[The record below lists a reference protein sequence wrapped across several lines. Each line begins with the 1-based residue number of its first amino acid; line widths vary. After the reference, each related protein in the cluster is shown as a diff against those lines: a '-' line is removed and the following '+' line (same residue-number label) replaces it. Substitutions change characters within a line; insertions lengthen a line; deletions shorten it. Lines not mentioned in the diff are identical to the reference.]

1 MIYNFL
7 NMDGYGLYVFSSFIF
22 TLVSFAGLYLIIK
35 SQLIKEQKKFKAK
48 FGSLTAD
55 KVTAADFVEKQTDT
69 YTHRH
74 ALWNNVT
81 TGLRSRQ

>member
-22 TLVSFAGLYLIIK
+22 TLVTFAGLYLIIK

-48 FGSLTAD
+48 FGSLSVD
-55 KVTAADFVEKQTDT
+55 KVLAARTQKTNKEILAAGIFSKI
-69 YTHRH
+69 
-74 ALWNNVT
+74 
-81 TGLRSRQ
+81 

>member
-48 FGSLTAD
+48 FGSLTVD
-55 KVTAADFVEKQTDT
+55 KVSAARAQKTNKEILAAGIFSKI
-69 YTHRH
+69 
-74 ALWNNVT
+74 
-81 TGLRSRQ
+81 

>member
-22 TLVSFAGLYLIIK
+22 TLVTFAGLYLIIK

-48 FGSLTAD
+48 FGSLTSD
-55 KVTAADFVEKQTDT
+55 KVLAAKSQKINKEILAAGTFSKI
-69 YTHRH
+69 
-74 ALWNNVT
+74 
-81 TGLRSRQ
+81 

>member
-7 NMDGYGLYVFSSFIF
+7 NMNGYGLYVFSSFIF
-22 TLVSFAGLYLIIK
+22 TFVSFAGLYLIIK

-55 KVTAADFVEKQTDT
+55 KVLVARTQKTNKEILAAGIFSKI
-69 YTHRH
+69 
-74 ALWNNVT
+74 
-81 TGLRSRQ
+81 

>member
-35 SQLIKEQKKFKAK
+35 YQLTKEQKKFKAK
-48 FGSLTAD
+48 FGSLTLDRALVARTQ
-55 KVTAADFVEKQTDT
+55 KTNKEILAAGIFSKI
-69 YTHRH
+69 
-74 ALWNNVT
+74 
-81 TGLRSRQ
+81 

>member
-22 TLVSFAGLYLIIK
+22 TFVSFAGLYLIIK

-48 FGSLTAD
+48 YPEGGVIVLMIILILFNISQI
-55 KVTAADFVEKQTDT
+55 VF
-69 YTHRH
+69 
-74 ALWNNVT
+74 
-81 TGLRSRQ
+81 

>member
-22 TLVSFAGLYLIIK
+22 TFASFAGLYLIIK

-48 FGSLTAD
+48 FGSLTSD
-55 KVTAADFVEKQTDT
+55 KVLAARLQKINKEILAAGTFSKI
-69 YTHRH
+69 
-74 ALWNNVT
+74 
-81 TGLRSRQ
+81 

>member
-48 FGSLTAD
+48 FGSLTSD
-55 KVTAADFVEKQTDT
+55 KVLAA
-69 YTHRH
+69 
-74 ALWNNVT
+74 
-81 TGLRSRQ
+81 RSQKINKEILAAGTFSKI

>member
-22 TLVSFAGLYLIIK
+22 TLVSFGGLYLIIK

-48 FGSLTAD
+48 FGSLTSD
-55 KVTAADFVEKQTDT
+55 KVLAA
-69 YTHRH
+69 
-74 ALWNNVT
+74 
-81 TGLRSRQ
+81 RSQKINKEILAAGTFSKI

>member
-48 FGSLTAD
+48 FGSLTSD
-55 KVTAADFVEKQTDT
+55 KVLAAKSQKINKEILAAGTFSKI
-69 YTHRH
+69 
-74 ALWNNVT
+74 
-81 TGLRSRQ
+81 

>member
-7 NMDGYGLYVFSSFIF
+7 NMDGYGVYVFSSFIF
-22 TLVSFAGLYLIIK
+22 TFVSFAGLYLIIR

-55 KVTAADFVEKQTDT
+55 KVLAARLQKTNKEILAAGIFSKI
-69 YTHRH
+69 
-74 ALWNNVT
+74 
-81 TGLRSRQ
+81 